1 MPEFLDSNYL
11 EGAQS
16 YFLRVALNRAIYQK
30 MQKKSV
36 FGVFN
41 KISISVLNFSTNSAK
56 KPTNYDLVFLTAIYS
71 PKNDNKHPRK
81 MRN

>member
-1 MPEFLDSNYL
+1 MPEFLDSNYP

-30 MQKKSV
+30 MQKESV
-36 FGVFN
+36 
-41 KISISVLNFSTNSAK
+41 SA
-56 KPTNYDLVFLTAIYS
+56 NYDLVFLIAIYS
-71 PKNDNKHPRK
+71 PKNDNKHPCK